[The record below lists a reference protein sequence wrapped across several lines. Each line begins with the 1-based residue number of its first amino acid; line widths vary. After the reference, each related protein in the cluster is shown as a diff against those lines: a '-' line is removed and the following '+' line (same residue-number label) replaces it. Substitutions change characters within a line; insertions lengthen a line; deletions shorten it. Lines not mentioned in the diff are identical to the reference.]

1 MKTFVIVI
9 RQFIMA
15 LTVGCVSFSVQA
27 SQPVRLQVG
36 FSPGGTTDIIARLV
50 ADGMSKQLG
59 RDIIVENRPGA
70 SGNIAAAQVAEA
82 TADGHTMLFAPSS
95 HATNATL
102 YKTKF
107 NTEKDFSAVGLV
119 ASTPYV
125 LVVHP
130 SLPVHTVADLIGYLK
145 DRPGELAYASAS
157 VGTAQHL
164 AGEMFKEAAGVD
176 MLHVPYKGSAA
187 AFSDLAA
194 GRTPIMFDNIA
205 VVLPHIKSG
214 AVRALAVTSAARSPL
229 LADVPTVM
237 ESGLSDFEISGW
249 FALLVPQGT
258 QTDVIGGL
266 NSRLNDTINE
276 PAFRERLQQLGAEII
291 PTAPQE
297 ADSFISDEIAKWR
310 DVIHSASIA
319 VD

>member
-1 MKTFVIVI
+1 VKTFVIVI

-15 LTVGCVSFSVQA
+15 LAVGCVSFSVQA

-297 ADSFISDEIAKWR
+297 ADSFIRDEIAKWR